1 MELVSEREENARNK
15 LVVRAWGS
23 GEEAALGRSGAP
35 GSWRHSTHGLRTG
48 RAILSKVQVPAVFF
62 PLY

>member
-23 GEEAALGRSGAP
+23 GEEAAPGRSGAP
-35 GSWRHSTHGLRTG
+35 GSWRHSTHGL
-48 RAILSKVQVPAVFF
+48 
-62 PLY
+62 